1 VSGLFCCEKFVTVQ
15 HPLKT
20 SEIMDGMLA
29 FQTDLVGFQGAG
41 KARSASDRHMKQPRS
56 GCE

>member
-1 VSGLFCCEKFVTVQ
+1 
-15 HPLKT
+15 
-20 SEIMDGMLA
+20 MAGMLA